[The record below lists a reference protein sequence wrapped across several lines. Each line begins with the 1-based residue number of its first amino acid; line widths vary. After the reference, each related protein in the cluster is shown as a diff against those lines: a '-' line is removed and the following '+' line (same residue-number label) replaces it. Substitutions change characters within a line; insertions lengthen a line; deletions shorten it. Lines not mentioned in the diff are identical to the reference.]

1 MPRAIVLTVIL
12 ALLPV
17 AQPVAAAD
25 YPPRT
30 IRVFISHKRGS
41 PIPAHIVK
49 VSLKTYVSR
58 VMNGGAWPAYKP
70 IESLKVGAIAI
81 KQYAVWHIRHPQP
94 GYTWRGQRY
103 DIRDGDQLYRRPF
116 KSHSKTWY
124 AIESTWNV
132 QLRKRGRLFRTGWRG
147 GSGKDGWHLYED
159 TVSRL
164 ARWGHPWRVIIRA
177 QLSPVEIRLVW

>member
-41 PIPAHIVK
+41 SVPAHIVK

-70 IESLKVGAIAI
+70 LESLKVGAIAI

-94 GYTWRGQRY
+94 GYTWRGHRY
-103 DIRDGDQLYRRPF
+103 DKLYRRPF
-116 KSHSKTWY
+116 KSHSRTWY

-132 QLRKRGRLFRTGWRG
+132 QLRKKGRLFRTGWRG